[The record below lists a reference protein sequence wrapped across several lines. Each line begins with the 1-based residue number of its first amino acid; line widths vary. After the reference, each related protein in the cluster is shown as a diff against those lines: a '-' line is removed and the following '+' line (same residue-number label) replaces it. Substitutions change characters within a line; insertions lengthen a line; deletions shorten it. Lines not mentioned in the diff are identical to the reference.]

1 MTRVYVIDSSSL
13 IHLHR
18 QIPRDV
24 FPSVWRKLESKIK
37 DGMLIAPREVKKE
50 TSKKS
55 DLLSEWIAEHPGM
68 FVGESDELR
77 KTAINTGNDWP
88 DMVEDKEEYTAD
100 LWVIALARLKNG
112 GTLDEA
118 TIVTQ
123 EKARGNQ
130 HKIPFIA
137 GKYGIESV
145 GVLGMFRREKWTF

>member
-1 MTRVYVIDSSSL
+1 MIDSSSL

-24 FPSVWRKLESKIK
+24 FTNVWRRLESEIN
-37 DGMLIAPREVKKE
+37 DGVLIAPREVRKE

-55 DLLSEWIAEHPGM
+55 DLLSKWIAEHPGM
-68 FVGESDELR
+68 FVRESNELR
-77 KTAINTGNDWP
+77 KMAIDTGNDWP

-100 LWVIALARLKNG
+100 LWVIALARLKNS
-112 GTLDEA
+112 GTLDNA

-123 EKARGNQ
+123 EKAKGNQ

-145 GVLGMFRREKWTF
+145 GVLDMFRREKWTF